1 MQCVTQVPVRCVSC
15 TFVLL
20 QVEPI
25 VEDVRARGDAA
36 VREYTQRFDRVDLD
50 DVCLPIE
57 VRSCCRGCLIDPL
70 QL

>member
-1 MQCVTQVPVRCVSC
+1 MH
-15 TFVLL
+15 TFLLL

-57 VRSCCRGCLIDPL
+57 VRSCRGVCLIGPL
-70 QL
+70 QQ

>member
-1 MQCVTQVPVRCVSC
+1 MQCVRQLLVRRF
-15 TFVLL
+15 TFTILLL

-50 DVCLPIE
+50 DVCIPIE
-57 VRSCCRGCLIDPL
+57 VRSCCGLL
-70 QL
+70 